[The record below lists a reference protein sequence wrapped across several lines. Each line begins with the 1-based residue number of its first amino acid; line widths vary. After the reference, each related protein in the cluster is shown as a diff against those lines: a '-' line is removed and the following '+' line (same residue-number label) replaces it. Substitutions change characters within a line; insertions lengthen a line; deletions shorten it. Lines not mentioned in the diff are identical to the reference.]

1 MLAHGLILSVV
12 VGTKPNSKLSW
23 KSRGPPTT
31 DEQYFVFPK
40 LSTPS
45 RNETRVW
52 SNLTRPSSVA
62 NNGWKSSV
70 SVVDHQEAPLS
81 EVLANFQLFSFL
93 QSETG
98 AGVVSRVTESSL
110 SDKLLLQ
117 FIFRG
122 CPASF
127 YSERG
132 QEASLFEVLT
142 NFQLFSFLQSE
153 TGAGVV
159 SRVTE
164 SSLSDKLLLQF
175 TWFLFWGVS
184 KLHRRAVLCFPEL
197 SIPSRIETRCWSIL
211 TRPSSIAN
219 NN

>member
-1 MLAHGLILSVV
+1 M
-12 VGTKPNSKLSW
+12 GTKPNSKLSW

-52 SNLTRPSSVA
+52 SNLTRPSLVA

-70 SVVDHQEAPLS
+70 SVVDHQEASLS
-81 EVLANFQLFSFL
+81 EVLA
-93 QSETG
+93 
-98 AGVVSRVTESSL
+98 
-110 SDKLLLQ
+110 
-117 FIFRG
+117 
-122 CPASF
+122 
-127 YSERG
+127 
-132 QEASLFEVLT
+132 

-175 TWFLFWGVS
+175 TWFLFWGIS

-197 SIPSRIETRCWSIL
+197 SIPSRIETRYWSIL

-219 NN
+219 NNRKSSVNAVLQVLTLVFKVFKKLEQGEDVVVYTEIAV

>member
-1 MLAHGLILSVV
+1 M
-12 VGTKPNSKLSW
+12 GTKPNSKLSW

-117 FIFRG
+117 F
-122 CPASF
+122 
-127 YSERG
+127 
-132 QEASLFEVLT
+132 
-142 NFQLFSFLQSE
+142 
-153 TGAGVV
+153 
-159 SRVTE
+159 
-164 SSLSDKLLLQF
+164 

-197 SIPSRIETRCWSIL
+197 SIPSRIETRYWSIL